1 MLRGKLVNTKKCD
14 MSADQFIA
22 LMKSFASEL
31 AAAGRIIDDDEL
43 KEYIL
48 GGLDGEY
55 NSLVASVNA
64 VPTTTL
70 ADVCAQLTAYD
81 CRQQMLAET
90 GQAIGRF
97 QSSAKATTRGRPNN
111 NSRQNSRG

>member
-1 MLRGKLVNTKKCD
+1 
-14 MSADQFIA
+14 
-22 LMKSFASEL
+22 MKIFASEL
-31 AAAGRIIDDDEL
+31 AAAGRLIDEDEL

-55 NSLVASVNA
+55 NSVVASIND

-81 CRQQMLAET
+81 YRQQMLAESDQT
-90 GQAIGRF
+90 VGGF
-97 QSSAKATTRGRPNN
+97 QSSANAATRGRSFNN
-111 NSRQNSRG
+111 NYRQKSRGG

>member
-1 MLRGKLVNTKKCD
+1 
-14 MSADQFIA
+14 MSADKYIA
-22 LMKSFASEL
+22 LMNFFASEL

-55 NSLVASVNA
+55 NSVVTSVNV

-70 ADVCAQLTAYD
+70 ADVCAQIAAYD
-81 CRQQMLAET
+81 YR
-90 GQAIGRF
+90 
-97 QSSAKATTRGRPNN
+97 
-111 NSRQNSRG
+111 